1 MANDCVL
8 LIAKAIEVGGANR
21 RDLNAGLTSIGTK
34 TPPVMGA
41 LGENKFDENG
51 DMVRDMLIYVV
62 KEGVAVLHE

>member
-1 MANDCVL
+1 V
-8 LIAKAIEVGGANR
+8 ITKAIEVGGANR
-21 RDLNAGLTSIGTK
+21 RGLAMGLSSIGTY

-62 KEGVAVLHE
+62 KDGVAVLYQ